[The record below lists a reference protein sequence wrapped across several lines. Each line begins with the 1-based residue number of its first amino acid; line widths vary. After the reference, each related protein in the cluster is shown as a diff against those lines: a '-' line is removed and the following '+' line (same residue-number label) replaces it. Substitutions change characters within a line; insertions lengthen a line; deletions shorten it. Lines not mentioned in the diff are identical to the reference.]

1 ARCRTAAEAKP
12 RGLQAPSAIGAAR
25 ASPPPEDA
33 AARRRA
39 ATKPLAAPRELSS
52 RKGQR
57 DEDGVAGTEGGARP
71 DAAAAAPAVAE
82 PKPPEEARDA
92 GGGEAAPAAPVAP
105 VAQASGARPAREAAD
120 GGRRPPS
127 GGAEG
132 GAAGQVLGRVAMRG
146 EVRRGPPRGRAG
158 QTAGLARRR
167 HRRSGR
173 RGPSERAQAGG
184 RQRSP
189 RPSEL
194 PPRRLG
200 ELTSPRRRGGSTAV
214 AMFGAAGAGAGAP
227 PGPLGLG
234 PGGGLLGVGGG
245 GVLGGF
251 LGLPPGVGALLP
263 PPPAGVA
270 AGAAAAAGGAAA
282 GPAAPGGGGKAAAK
296 PGMGGKGGM
305 GGMGGPMGGM
315 GKPPAAPPPAAG
327 RGRGAGAGAGA
338 PAALGGPVVPGLIP
352 GIPGVG
358 ALVGPPA
365 HAGGGGGHAVAG
377 QAAHAVPA
385 AAAPVPVG
393 WQAGMPAAGGA
404 LPQFGAAFAQPAVAG
419 VAAAAQQ
426 AGPWVYVPMAPQ
438 AVTHGLLGLSA
449 GCRVE
454 LVMYDAA
461 CQPSGTTTMTVTG
474 LYPPDAAGEFVEC
487 TVESS
492 SDPLYLPILQGI
504 FAMGSSVVHLCT
516 QGVATCC
523 RTTAWPGRNVV
534 HSDTLRVLGAAGP
547 GGGAA
552 DGAGATPPG
561 ALPAGGAPPAADAG
575 PVVPGKNA
583 GGAPKGSGGAD
594 GEDVDGRTA
603 EEMRKIVKRLK
614 EKLQRKRSMGEALAE
629 RAEAALEGRR
639 SRKKQKNRDKDSS
652 DSASFDEAP
661 TAGSGRRVQKLA
673 RSDPGALMAAGL
685 KQIREYLAQR
695 GGADNDD
702 ELDRMA
708 SNVVQYI
715 TSVWHGMHPQNE
727 MGVRNVRE
735 MRMIGECLDALTR
748 GDLPQLGDML
758 MQRLKA
764 IEQATK
770 DGHWKIAEHLELI
783 DSTDIGLASSA
794 EVSAAVASYS
804 EGAKLKDALSRDAAP
819 TDIESWSTGGE
830 GCADARI
837 EEGSEESVAEPGSRD
852 RFADDVTAEAKAG
865 NKGKPKGDKGQHR
878 GTPPWRS
885 WNPKGKGGT
894 KGQARGKGKACDC
907 TSDGSWES
915 EITFSSY
922 LEDECNGAAHGA
934 VSDEPSTRIHDF
946 PYLNPTRAASELGSL
961 CGAPVRVVGRR
972 LADLSTSS
980 PASSGALGNF
990 DAKSYDDILSPLTA
1004 GNGRRDLL
1012 PLPCVDLTIEEL
1024 SMNGVVFGESEP
1036 VDPSFEDDL
1045 NGWLKLTVLS
1055 LNFQYALGGKHPGLK
1070 MAPWKV
1076 RHGPAS
1082 AVQLKALRLL
1092 ARSVG
1097 TFLCQYEG
1105 SVANLDWTQELKSS
1119 AVSYTGMEVYPAEQL
1134 DRERLLLALPSKEAC
1149 GSVLATEVSEGW
1161 IRSVLEHPEW
1171 VMKSPA
1177 ELGEMPKTPRVW
1189 AEDDEW
1195 GLIAAELVNRGIL
1208 VPIEADEIVK
1218 VKGRRVLGGLF
1229 GVRKSGRVKGS
1240 GPQRLVMNIIPSNW
1254 LQETVQGDMGL
1265 LPTTDKWKS
1274 IILRSGE
1281 VMMSSSEDL
1290 KCCFYVYRLPAV
1302 WHKYMAL
1309 SKKVSRSCLG
1319 LDGAGEVHV
1328 AAAVIPMGWVSATG
1342 IIQHIHRRL
1351 LREWLEG
1358 VPPLPEDRELRRDL
1372 PLPPHRERG
1381 SVVSQ
1386 GEARLPV
1393 RGELGRSYSD
1403 ERPQVYIGRT
1413 GQRYGFSPSKWANP
1427 FKVSK
1432 MMPRS
1437 EAIANYE
1444 SHLRDSPDLLACLP
1458 ELSGCRLLCHCRR
1471 GQRCHGDVLVKMWA
1485 ETVPKATRGDDTLIP
1500 EGAGTAC
1507 WVVWQVYIDNLDVLE
1522 VTDEVSAAALKAQG
1536 PPEVVQLACERYA
1549 QRGVP
1554 RSEDKAVCRE
1564 PVSQV
1569 LGELIDGTRGVISPP
1584 LEFVYRLLGLTFA
1597 TLDRNVLTQTWLQVV
1612 AGRWVRAM
1620 MFRRETMSVFDD
1632 LWRAVVRWRGE
1643 RRLPAPVQRELLL
1656 AVGLLPLM
1664 RCDLR
1669 TPVSGLVTVSDASM
1683 RKGAVCRAVRLLP
1696 HGVEAAKASRRRQV
1710 GRLQDEGVL
1719 LSLFDGIGGGRRALD
1734 MLGLSVAVY
1743 AASETDPEACRVVKY
1758 AWPDVVELGDVTKL
1772 SAQDIAKIRDRA
1784 PHVRWVLLFA
1794 GAPCVD
1800 LTRLSVDRRGLSG
1813 ARSGLFYEIKRVK
1826 SLVKEVFPVEVEVF
1840 DLIENVS
1847 SMTAE
1852 DRDTMSEHMGL
1863 APVMIDAADISH
1875 VRRERLYWCDTD
1887 LMTPWQGE
1895 VCVKSEVVKVTIPG
1909 GPGPL
1914 GRWLRPGR
1922 EWSGAEV
1929 PEQRLPTFVRCI
1941 PRGRAGDKPKGLH
1954 QCSEAELE
1962 RWRRHDFCYAPY
1974 QFRDPHCL
1982 RWQGGALE
1990 PADSF
1995 EREML
2000 MDFPPGHT
2008 ATARATRFRKLA
2020 ELEVVRCALLG
2031 NSFQCGVVAWIV
2043 AHWAHR
2049 RGYLDSV
2056 PTMAEARAVGGA
2068 FDAAEGL
2075 VQVAKEGD
2083 DSGVVI
2089 RDRGLEEAE
2098 AQADPSIQIV
2108 EELIRRAEVRGSD
2121 VRLDTLEVMRPDL
2134 WPRRPISVSRWTW
2147 KTVLV
2152 WKWRWKSHI
2161 TALEVL
2167 SALAGLRWRFRV
2179 GHHLGTRFA
2188 HLMDSQVG
2196 LGVISRGRSSSH
2208 LLNAAVKRIS
2218 ALVLAASARP
2228 IYGYTETDKNPAD
2241 DPSREG
2247 GMSGDSNA
2255 KWQLQ
2260 FSNDG
2265 LSLVIALP
2273 VTKAGKRRHCEESVT
2288 LHDARIV
2295 HFIKVLT
2302 QHLPPESSLLQ
2313 GTVPEFRD
2321 VFKAL
2326 LRLEH
2331 PGQLARQQRPRP
2343 RVLLFVEGELCP
2355 EFLSL
2360 DQRLESMGGCMGQRA
2375 MGLGGGAGPWWRD
2388 SRVASRAAAPRE
2400 VAAAGCWP
2408 AGPGLQRAGSPPA
2421 SRADGAP
2428 APAASSPWLWA
2439 QGLDRHP
2446 AEDAQSRLASWAARP
2461 WARTSFSASADLYA
2475 TVPDAP
2481 SIAALRRLQPDFVVG
2496 RFDPYAVVVVAD
2508 AAPLLDRDGY
2518 DSMIRRG
2525 LLGLGGV
2532 GSLLGPGWLGT
2543 ERIGLDRS
2551 KRLPRWQ
2558 RRLYDV
2564 VLDTHV
2570 NGSAA
2575 LLQVHTRF
2583 LPRGARADEW
2593 VRRARGALHAWEGL
2607 HPGWRAALS
2616 GGACAATDASDAT
2629 LGALPS
2635 YLGACLAG
2643 CGGLVL
2649 LMFRSL
2655 LLPLRLGGALVFTLA
2670 ATFGVAAVIYQT
2682 PLLHGI
2688 CPELRNFDGICYQ
2701 AIPIAVCVAVALGI
2715 DYDIFLVSRIFE
2727 YRLSG
2732 LGDCDSI
2739 VQGVARTGGIISGA
2753 GIIMALAFSGML
2765 YSDRLLHRQIAVI
2778 LVVSVLLDT
2787 FVVRTVLVPA
2797 SMFVA
2802 REWNWWPRRVPRGR
2816 SDADTSS
2823 SSWGSDSDGLS
2834 SSPRRSS

>member
-1 ARCRTAAEAKP
+1 
-12 RGLQAPSAIGAAR
+12 
-25 ASPPPEDA
+25 
-33 AARRRA
+33 
-39 ATKPLAAPRELSS
+39 
-52 RKGQR
+52 
-57 DEDGVAGTEGGARP
+57 
-71 DAAAAAPAVAE
+71 
-82 PKPPEEARDA
+82 
-92 GGGEAAPAAPVAP
+92 
-105 VAQASGARPAREAAD
+105 
-120 GGRRPPS
+120 
-127 GGAEG
+127 
-132 GAAGQVLGRVAMRG
+132 
-146 EVRRGPPRGRAG
+146 
-158 QTAGLARRR
+158 
-167 HRRSGR
+167 
-173 RGPSERAQAGG
+173 
-184 RQRSP
+184 
-189 RPSEL
+189 
-194 PPRRLG
+194 
-200 ELTSPRRRGGSTAV
+200 
-214 AMFGAAGAGAGAP
+214 
-227 PGPLGLG
+227 
-234 PGGGLLGVGGG
+234 
-245 GVLGGF
+245 
-251 LGLPPGVGALLP
+251 
-263 PPPAGVA
+263 
-270 AGAAAAAGGAAA
+270 
-282 GPAAPGGGGKAAAK
+282 
-296 PGMGGKGGM
+296 
-305 GGMGGPMGGM
+305 
-315 GKPPAAPPPAAG
+315 
-327 RGRGAGAGAGA
+327 
-338 PAALGGPVVPGLIP
+338 
-352 GIPGVG
+352 
-358 ALVGPPA
+358 
-365 HAGGGGGHAVAG
+365 
-377 QAAHAVPA
+377 
-385 AAAPVPVG
+385 
-393 WQAGMPAAGGA
+393 
-404 LPQFGAAFAQPAVAG
+404 
-419 VAAAAQQ
+419 
-426 AGPWVYVPMAPQ
+426 
-438 AVTHGLLGLSA
+438 
-449 GCRVE
+449 
-454 LVMYDAA
+454 
-461 CQPSGTTTMTVTG
+461 
-474 LYPPDAAGEFVEC
+474 
-487 TVESS
+487 
-492 SDPLYLPILQGI
+492 
-504 FAMGSSVVHLCT
+504 
-516 QGVATCC
+516 
-523 RTTAWPGRNVV
+523 
-534 HSDTLRVLGAAGP
+534 
-547 GGGAA
+547 
-552 DGAGATPPG
+552 
-561 ALPAGGAPPAADAG
+561 
-575 PVVPGKNA
+575 
-583 GGAPKGSGGAD
+583 
-594 GEDVDGRTA
+594 
-603 EEMRKIVKRLK
+603 
-614 EKLQRKRSMGEALAE
+614 
-629 RAEAALEGRR
+629 
-639 SRKKQKNRDKDSS
+639 
-652 DSASFDEAP
+652 
-661 TAGSGRRVQKLA
+661 
-673 RSDPGALMAAGL
+673 
-685 KQIREYLAQR
+685 
-695 GGADNDD
+695 
-702 ELDRMA
+702 
-708 SNVVQYI
+708 
-715 TSVWHGMHPQNE
+715 
-727 MGVRNVRE
+727 
-735 MRMIGECLDALTR
+735 
-748 GDLPQLGDML
+748 
-758 MQRLKA
+758 
-764 IEQATK
+764 
-770 DGHWKIAEHLELI
+770 
-783 DSTDIGLASSA
+783 
-794 EVSAAVASYS
+794 
-804 EGAKLKDALSRDAAP
+804 
-819 TDIESWSTGGE
+819 
-830 GCADARI
+830 
-837 EEGSEESVAEPGSRD
+837 
-852 RFADDVTAEAKAG
+852 
-865 NKGKPKGDKGQHR
+865 
-878 GTPPWRS
+878 
-885 WNPKGKGGT
+885 
-894 KGQARGKGKACDC
+894 ACDC
-907 TSDGSWES
+907 ASDGSWES

-1134 DRERLLLALPSKEAC
+1134 DRERLLLALPAKEAC

-1195 GLIAAELVNRGIL
+1195 ELIAAELVNRGIL

-1229 GVRKSGRVKGS
+1229 GVRKSGHVKGS

-1319 LDGAGEVHV
+1319 LDGTGEVHV

-1342 IIQHIHRRL
+1342 IIQHIHRWL

-1413 GQRYGFSPSKWANP
+1413 GQRHGFSPSKWANP

-1444 SHLRDSPDLLACLP
+1444 SHLRDTPDLLACLP

-1485 ETVPKATRGDDTLIP
+1485 ETVPKATRGDDALIP

-1683 RKGAVCRAVRLLP
+1683 RKGAP
-1696 HGVEAAKASRRRQV
+1696 G

-1734 MLGLSVAVY
+1734 VLGLSVAVY

-1758 AWPDVVELGDVTKL
+1758 TWPDVVELGDVTKL

-1962 RWRRHDFCYAPY
+1962 RWRRHDFCDAPY

-2049 RGYLDSV
+2049 HGYLDSV

-2075 VQVAKEGD
+2075 AQVAKEGD

-2108 EELIRRAEVRGSD
+2108 EELIRRAEVRGLD

-2167 SALAGLRWRFRV
+2167 STLAGLRWRFRV

-2255 KWQLQ
+2255 KEAAHGIDVATDLEQLDFQLCEWIETLWAHGRPAGDAGATLSGVQFFLRRKRVFHSAWNLQKAWQRTEMPQRAPPMPEYVLMSLATVARSWSRNDIAVLLVIGYSVFLRTMELLTLRKWQLQ

-2326 LRLEH
+2326 LRSLNLERH
-2331 PGQLARQQRPRP
+2331 GYQIYSLRRGGATTHYRRFENMGLTLIVGRWQDTAVARLYISDGVQTLLQNDFLPAEMERF
-2343 RVLLFVEGELCP
+2343 RVL
-2355 EFLSL
+2355 
-2360 DQRLESMGGCMGQRA
+2360 
-2375 MGLGGGAGPWWRD
+2375 
-2388 SRVASRAAAPRE
+2388 
-2400 VAAAGCWP
+2400 
-2408 AGPGLQRAGSPPA
+2408 
-2421 SRADGAP
+2421 
-2428 APAASSPWLWA
+2428 
-2439 QGLDRHP
+2439 
-2446 AEDAQSRLASWAARP
+2446 
-2461 WARTSFSASADLYA
+2461 ASAL
-2475 TVPDAP
+2475 
-2481 SIAALRRLQPDFVVG
+2481 
-2496 RFDPYAVVVVAD
+2496 
-2508 AAPLLDRDGY
+2508 
-2518 DSMIRRG
+2518 
-2525 LLGLGGV
+2525 
-2532 GSLLGPGWLGT
+2532 
-2543 ERIGLDRS
+2543 
-2551 KRLPRWQ
+2551 
-2558 RRLYDV
+2558 
-2564 VLDTHV
+2564 
-2570 NGSAA
+2570 
-2575 LLQVHTRF
+2575 
-2583 LPRGARADEW
+2583 
-2593 VRRARGALHAWEGL
+2593 
-2607 HPGWRAALS
+2607 
-2616 GGACAATDASDAT
+2616 
-2629 LGALPS
+2629 
-2635 YLGACLAG
+2635 
-2643 CGGLVL
+2643 
-2649 LMFRSL
+2649 
-2655 LLPLRLGGALVFTLA
+2655 
-2670 ATFGVAAVIYQT
+2670 
-2682 PLLHGI
+2682 
-2688 CPELRNFDGICYQ
+2688 NFDVG
-2701 AIPIAVCVAVALGI
+2701 
-2715 DYDIFLVSRIFE
+2715 
-2727 YRLSG
+2727 
-2732 LGDCDSI
+2732 
-2739 VQGVARTGGIISGA
+2739 
-2753 GIIMALAFSGML
+2753 
-2765 YSDRLLHRQIAVI
+2765 
-2778 LVVSVLLDT
+2778 
-2787 FVVRTVLVPA
+2787 
-2797 SMFVA
+2797 
-2802 REWNWWPRRVPRGR
+2802 
-2816 SDADTSS
+2816 
-2823 SSWGSDSDGLS
+2823 
-2834 SSPRRSS
+2834 

>member
-1 ARCRTAAEAKP
+1 MSKQC
-12 RGLQAPSAIGAAR
+12 
-25 ASPPPEDA
+25 
-33 AARRRA
+33 
-39 ATKPLAAPRELSS
+39 
-52 RKGQR
+52 
-57 DEDGVAGTEGGARP
+57 
-71 DAAAAAPAVAE
+71 
-82 PKPPEEARDA
+82 
-92 GGGEAAPAAPVAP
+92 
-105 VAQASGARPAREAAD
+105 
-120 GGRRPPS
+120 
-127 GGAEG
+127 
-132 GAAGQVLGRVAMRG
+132 
-146 EVRRGPPRGRAG
+146 RRGGKAP
-158 QTAGLARRR
+158 
-167 HRRSGR
+167 
-173 RGPSERAQAGG
+173 
-184 RQRSP
+184 
-189 RPSEL
+189 
-194 PPRRLG
+194 
-200 ELTSPRRRGGSTAV
+200 LTSPRRRGGSTAV

-270 AGAAAAAGGAAA
+270 AEALALEQERQQ
-282 GPAAPGGGGKAAAK
+282 PWAAPWC
-296 PGMGGKGGM
+296 
-305 GGMGGPMGGM
+305 
-315 GKPPAAPPPAAG
+315 
-327 RGRGAGAGAGA
+327 R
-338 PAALGGPVVPGLIP
+338 
-352 GIPGVG
+352 
-358 ALVGPPA
+358 
-365 HAGGGGGHAVAG
+365 
-377 QAAHAVPA
+377 
-385 AAAPVPVG
+385 
-393 WQAGMPAAGGA
+393 
-404 LPQFGAAFAQPAVAG
+404 
-419 VAAAAQQ
+419 
-426 AGPWVYVPMAPQ
+426 

-794 EVSAAVASYS
+794 EASAAVASYS
-804 EGAKLKDALSRDAAP
+804 EGAN
-819 TDIESWSTGGE
+819 
-830 GCADARI
+830 
-837 EEGSEESVAEPGSRD
+837 RD
-852 RFADDVTAEAKAG
+852 RCWREIGEPEKPVAPLAASTWLDQPWSGSQAGPSETLEPCSSREAKAG

-885 WNPKGKGGT
+885 FEGT
-894 KGQARGKGKACDC
+894 REACDC

-1149 GSVLATEVSEGW
+1149 GSALATEVSEGW

-1177 ELGEMPKTPRVW
+1177 ELGEMPKTPRVS

-1195 GLIAAELVNRGIL
+1195 ELIAAELVNRGIL

-1229 GVRKSGRVKGS
+1229 GVRKSGHVKGS

-1319 LDGAGEVHV
+1319 LDGTGEVHV

-1358 VPPLPEDRELRRDL
+1358 
-1372 PLPPHRERG
+1372 
-1381 SVVSQ
+1381 
-1386 GEARLPV
+1386 
-1393 RGELGRSYSD
+1393 
-1403 ERPQVYIGRT
+1403 VYIGRT

-1500 EGAGTAC
+1500 ECAGTAC
-1507 WVVWQVYIDNLDVLE
+1507 WVVWPVYIDNLDVLE
-1522 VTDEVSAAALKAQG
+1522 VTD
-1536 PPEVVQLACERYA
+1536 EVVQLACERYA

-1710 GRLQDEGVL
+1710 GRLQVEDGP
-1719 LSLFDGIGGGRRALD
+1719 SL
-1734 MLGLSVAVY
+1734 LGLSVAVY
-1743 AASETDPEACRVVKY
+1743 AASETDPEACRVVKH
-1758 AWPDVVELGDVTKL
+1758 AWPDVVELGDVSKL

-2049 RGYLDSV
+2049 HGYLDSV

-2075 VQVAKEGD
+2075 AQVAKEGD

-2167 SALAGLRWRFRV
+2167 STLAGLRWRFRV

-2247 GMSGDSNA
+2247 GMSA
-2255 KWQLQ
+2255 
-2260 FSNDG
+2260 
-2265 LSLVIALP
+2265 LVRP
-2273 VTKAGKRRHCEESVT
+2273 PGAGKGTPASWCGMAEEASSAQWLAPPGCGPVDVTCRVCAGASAVGDRGFCFPFEQGERCIAVWPPQGGTIGTARRT
-2288 LHDARIV
+2288 A
-2295 HFIKVLT
+2295 
-2302 QHLPPESSLLQ
+2302 
-2313 GTVPEFRD
+2313 
-2321 VFKAL
+2321 
-2326 LRLEH
+2326 
-2331 PGQLARQQRPRP
+2331 
-2343 RVLLFVEGELCP
+2343 
-2355 EFLSL
+2355 
-2360 DQRLESMGGCMGQRA
+2360 GQRNNA
-2375 MGLGGGAGPWWRD
+2375 HRWPEDRARAQVSGSIESDLGQRTAAETGAE
-2388 SRVASRAAAPRE
+2388 AAAPRASQGATCE
-2400 VAAAGCWP
+2400 ACGARGILLSFSDLPW
-2408 AGPGLQRAGSPPA
+2408 SP
-2421 SRADGAP
+2421 
-2428 APAASSPWLWA
+2428 
-2439 QGLDRHP
+2439 
-2446 AEDAQSRLASWAARP
+2446 LASV
-2461 WARTSFSASADLYA
+2461 DL
-2475 TVPDAP
+2475 DG
-2481 SIAALRRLQPDFVVG
+2481 LRSTPG
-2496 RFDPYAVVVVAD
+2496 
-2508 AAPLLDRDGY
+2508 AAPLDF
-2518 DSMIRRG
+2518 RRVSWSQG
-2525 LLGLGGV
+2525 
-2532 GSLLGPGWLGT
+2532 
-2543 ERIGLDRS
+2543 
-2551 KRLPRWQ
+2551 
-2558 RRLYDV
+2558 LYDV
-2564 VLDTHV
+2564 LRALEAV
-2570 NGSAA
+2570 NATQTFLKRRSEEIKVHKVTSGPLVEVKAQLMKMRVRASKAQTSHSNMKTKMEAATKEIEKELREEKRRRQEAAAKAEAAAMTQEATEAVESVAAEVEKAAVAAEEAAKSKGKGPDDALAA
-2575 LLQVHTRF
+2575 LEQSEKDV
-2583 LPRGARADEW
+2583 E
-2593 VRRARGALHAWEGL
+2593 
-2607 HPGWRAALS
+2607 AALASLVGVQQRLAKMS
-2616 GGACAATDASDAT
+2616 G
-2629 LGALPS
+2629 
-2635 YLGACLAG
+2635 
-2643 CGGLVL
+2643 
-2649 LMFRSL
+2649 
-2655 LLPLRLGGALVFTLA
+2655 
-2670 ATFGVAAVIYQT
+2670 Q
-2682 PLLHGI
+2682 
-2688 CPELRNFDGICYQ
+2688 
-2701 AIPIAVCVAVALGI
+2701 
-2715 DYDIFLVSRIFE
+2715 
-2727 YRLSG
+2727 
-2732 LGDCDSI
+2732 
-2739 VQGVARTGGIISGA
+2739 
-2753 GIIMALAFSGML
+2753 
-2765 YSDRLLHRQIAVI
+2765 
-2778 LVVSVLLDT
+2778 
-2787 FVVRTVLVPA
+2787 
-2797 SMFVA
+2797 
-2802 REWNWWPRRVPRGR
+2802 
-2816 SDADTSS
+2816 
-2823 SSWGSDSDGLS
+2823 
-2834 SSPRRSS
+2834 